1 MSYCAQTVF
10 KLATYKAILK
20 SYLCSRQNAPIEW
33 KAPWKIGEVFNR
45 EERRVLVSYQHVQ
58 LLALFN
64 SWYCCAITPNGI
76 IIRRIGRV
84 LYIVEGKAVSTEL
97 QLAIIIATRL

>member
-1 MSYCAQTVF
+1 M
-10 KLATYKAILK
+10 
-20 SYLCSRQNAPIEW
+20 
-33 KAPWKIGEVFNR
+33 
-45 EERRVLVSYQHVQ
+45 SYQHVQ

-64 SWYCCAITPNGI
+64 SWYFCAITPNGI

-97 QLAIIIATRL
+97 YTASYYNIPGYEICSEGTERWPHMNRHWPSLYHLNRKKIRP